1 VQAEML
7 LLFEKV
13 DSPPAGAWRDDLHRS
28 EPQSAFWHIGAF
40 TNSSAI
46 EARLDSIGVRRLPL
60 FTAPEDTAGVPRSGL
75 TPYVGTLTRQQL
87 ATATLEPP
95 RAGGFSYVVAP
106 DGVLFELTGGPETRD
121 AFSHVHFFH
130 ERPLCAANWYAEH
143 LGMELPPVR
152 DGNGAETRRP
162 PWDPCDVPNGE
173 PGWPSLE
180 RVGTIRQPSGGVR
193 FANGSMSWYPR
204 QCVADRCGGDRP
216 LAKSRGQGL
225 DHVAFTVGDL
235 DATLARLERAGVRVT
250 ERAHAFGDTRAAM
263 IEDPDGLS
271 IELIEVSGRR

>member
-1 VQAEML
+1 
-7 LLFEKV
+7 
-13 DSPPAGAWRDDLHRS
+13 
-28 EPQSAFWHIGAF
+28 
-40 TNSSAI
+40 
-46 EARLDSIGVRRLPL
+46 
-60 FTAPEDTAGVPRSGL
+60 
-75 TPYVGTLTRQQL
+75 VGTLTRQQL